1 MIEGKVKAPDEE
13 LLATMGEYLNQD
25 LNPMFLS
32 KALILP
38 TNSEIMNELK
48 VVDPEK
54 IQSVRFLMRRSFA
67 EKYREKLHSLYNELK
82 DERTFDLSDEQM
94 GKRAL
99 KNTLL
104 GYLALTPYSGE
115 ARQQYRHADNFTE
128 KLGALSVMVH
138 DQLEGAEW
146 ALDDFYKRYEND
158 AIPLN
163 KWFSVQAIMPV
174 SETVNKV
181 KQLLKHP
188 KFDMKMPSK
197 VGALLGAFTQNLVAF
212 NSKEGYQLMAE
223 QIAELDKI
231 NSQRA
236 AVLAESFRSIKKM
249 APALFES
256 AKKALTRLR
265 ETAKLSDSTREIV
278 GKILDA

>member
-1 MIEGKVKAPDEE
+1 
-13 LLATMGEYLNQD
+13 
-25 LNPMFLS
+25 MFLS

-48 VVDPEK
+48 VIDPEK

-67 EKYREKLHSLYNELK
+67 EKYREKLHALYNEMK
-82 DERTFDLSDEQM
+82 EEKPFDLSDEQM

-104 GYLALTPYSGE
+104 TYLSLTPYSAE
-115 ARQQYRHADNFTE
+115 VRQQYRHANNFTE
-128 KLGALSVMVH
+128 KSVALSIMVH
-138 DQLEGAEW
+138 DQLDGDKW
-146 ALDDFYKRYEND
+146 ALNDFYKRYEND
-158 AIPLN
+158 TIPLN
-163 KWFSVQAIMPV
+163 RWFTVQATMPV
-174 SETVNKV
+174 SETVRKV
-181 KQLLKHP
+181 RTLLKHP
-188 KFDMKMPSK
+188 KFDIKMPSK
-197 VGALLGAFTQNLVAF
+197 VGALLGAFSQNLVAF
-212 NSKEGYQLMAE
+212 NSKEGYELMAE
-223 QIAELDKI
+223 QIGQLDKI
-231 NSQRA
+231 NPQRA

-249 APALFES
+249 TPALYES